1 MPSAYT
7 NLGIEKQATGENANS
22 WGTITNTNFD
32 IIDDALSGINT
43 ISSSATSQTISAPS
57 DGTATQATRYATYIF
72 SGSPSGAVTVTLP
85 STVKKVI
92 NIVNNYTQNIT
103 FQVGS
108 AATTATVFPSSSGI
122 IHTDGANAVY
132 SVSEGSASELR
143 HSGTTK
149 AQANATGVAITGTL
163 TASVGV
169 DVTGDL
175 DVDNLKLD
183 GNTISSTDTNGN
195 IILSP
200 AGTGTIVSDSHIIPN
215 TDSTDNLGTTS
226 VRFANMYADNI
237 DTASLVASST
247 GSGTSTVRLGSTDDW
262 TIEIRSDDR
271 LVFLH
276 NGTPVIEFSTAG
288 KITSVDDVI
297 AEGTIS

>member
-108 AATTATVFPSSSGI
+108 GATTATVFPSSSGI

-132 SVSEGSASELR
+132 SVSEGSAAQLR
-143 HSGTTK
+143 HSGATK
-149 AQANATGVAITGTL
+149 AEANSNGIAVTGTL
-163 TASVGV
+163 TASVGI

-200 AGTGTIVSDSHIIPN
+200 AGTGTIISDSHIIPN
-215 TDSTDNLGTTS
+215 TDSTDNLGTTA

-247 GSGTSTVRLGSTDDW
+247 GSGTSTIRLGNSDDW

-271 LVFLH
+271 MVFLH